1 MTSPT
6 AGTATVPAT
15 IVPLRRELF
24 AADPA
29 APEPL
34 LTHGELEVSAARY
47 SSGVETLI
55 MTSSRTRL
63 EILPFMGQIIWDAV
77 VDGVSLRMD
86 NMFRQPLPATE
97 ITQTY
102 GCFAFH
108 SGLLAAGC
116 PAPEDTHP
124 LHGEFS
130 CAPMDAARLE
140 AGPDSIRLVSTYE
153 YVMGFGHHYRAEPAV
168 TLRAGASTFDID
180 MSVTNLSAYA
190 SMPLQYMCHMNYA
203 FVPGGRMAQN
213 LPAGAFSLRRT
224 VPVHVTPTPRWE
236 TLNEEILAGRIDAD
250 SLEAATEFDPE
261 IVYFADDLPRHGR
274 DLEFTLTAPDGP
286 TFVTRFS
293 SADFPVATRWILHN
307 ADQRVAAFVLPGT
320 SRPEGRLA
328 AQSAGTLIEL
338 EAGGAR
344 RFHVTTGVLAG
355 VAGVEES

>member
-1 MTSPT
+1 
-6 AGTATVPAT
+6 
-15 IVPLRRELF
+15 
-24 AADPA
+24 
-29 APEPL
+29 
-34 LTHGELEVSAARY
+34 
-47 SSGVETLI
+47 
-55 MTSSRTRL
+55 
-63 EILPFMGQIIWDAV
+63 
-77 VDGVSLRMD
+77 
-86 NMFRQPLPATE
+86 
-97 ITQTY
+97 
-102 GCFAFH
+102 
-108 SGLLAAGC
+108 
-116 PAPEDTHP
+116 
-124 LHGEFS
+124 
-130 CAPMDAARLE
+130 
-140 AGPDSIRLVSTYE
+140 
-153 YVMGFGHHYRAEPAV
+153 
-168 TLRAGASTFDID
+168 

-224 VPVHVTPTPRWE
+224 VPAHVTPTPRWE

>member
-1 MTSPT
+1 M
-6 AGTATVPAT
+6 
-15 IVPLRRELF
+15 
-24 AADPA
+24 
-29 APEPL
+29 
-34 LTHGELEVSAARY
+34 
-47 SSGVETLI
+47 
-55 MTSSRTRL
+55 
-63 EILPFMGQIIWDAV
+63 
-77 VDGVSLRMD
+77 
-86 NMFRQPLPATE
+86 
-97 ITQTY
+97 
-102 GCFAFH
+102 
-108 SGLLAAGC
+108 
-116 PAPEDTHP
+116 
-124 LHGEFS
+124 
-130 CAPMDAARLE
+130 
-140 AGPDSIRLVSTYE
+140 STYE

-224 VPVHVTPTPRWE
+224 VPAHVTPTPRWE